1 MDDMEREHVSLNID
15 AFTPD
20 TLPLARLAEY
30 LRPFAILLGSEAS
43 VHFECMSPGSAQCR
57 VFVDAHDAPKVRG
70 RLQSVA
76 SKTAPRAAMKA
87 YAEINE
93 LLVKDNAIGGVT
105 VGGRNVIEFPG
116 RRQAAQE
123 IVGPVRRT
131 TSIDGQVYSI
141 AGRDETI
148 NIHLRNEH
156 EDLKCVV
163 SVALAR
169 SLGQHL
175 LGKKVRLYGEGLWNR
190 VDGAWQMKTF
200 TADRFIVLDD
210 SLLPDSLGAIR
221 GIFDGLSPDA
231 AATTL
236 LDLRRE

>member
-1 MDDMEREHVSLNID
+1 MDDMEREHVSLTID

-20 TLPLARLAEY
+20 TLPLSRLAEY
-30 LRPFAILLGSEAS
+30 LRPFAVLLGSEAS
-43 VHFECMSPGSAQCR
+43 VHFESMRSGSAQCR
-57 VFVDAHDAPKVRG
+57 VIVDAHDAPKVRE
-70 RLQSVA
+70 RLQAVA

-87 YAEINE
+87 YAEIDE
-93 LLVKDNAIGGVT
+93 LLAKDNAIGGVS
-105 VGGRNVIEFPG
+105 VGDRSLIEFPG
-116 RRQAAQE
+116 RRRAAHE
-123 IVGPVRRT
+123 IIGPVRRT

-148 NIHLRNEH
+148 NIHLRNKDAE
-156 EDLKCVV
+156 LKCVV

-175 LGKKVRLYGEGLWNR
+175 LGKTVRLYGEGLWNR

-210 SLLPDSLGAIR
+210 SPLPDSLDAVR
-221 GIFDGLSPDA
+221 DIFDGVSPDA
-231 AATTL
+231 TAVTL
-236 LDLRRE
+236 FELRQE